1 MQLSEKQTK
10 AIASFA
16 NVAGDKGDPFALQG
30 VKLVVKDGVAT
41 IYATNRFILASQS
54 FEVLEGE
61 DVTVV
66 LSPDVVKFLKTAK
79 GVTELKVTEDSIEV
93 SSGNQQFQ
101 SPIYKGAYPPIEELV
116 VTDPVPVAQDK
127 LFSLDMAQL
136 LKISKIVSSL
146 DDKNTKNAYQFFT
159 QGFDDKKNSPKP
171 LVLKRQNVV
180 AIIQPMRVS

>member
-1 MQLSEKQTK
+1 MQLTENQTK

-16 NVAGDKGDPFALQG
+16 NVAGDKNDPFALQG
-30 VKLVVKDGVAT
+30 VKLTVSNGVAT
-41 IYATNRFILASQS
+41 IYATNRYILASQT
-54 FEVLEGE
+54 FEVIDGE

-66 LSPDVVKFLKTAK
+66 LPPDVVKFLKTTK

-116 VTDPVPVAQDK
+116 VTNPVAVPQDK
-127 LFSLDMAQL
+127 LFSLDFSQL

-146 DDKNTKNAYQFFT
+146 DGKNSKNAYQFFT
-159 QGFDDKKNSPKP
+159 QGFDDKKNFSKP
-171 LVLKRQNVV
+171 IVLKRENVV
-180 AIIQPMRVS
+180 AIIQPLRVS